1 MSFKTAIP
9 HLETALAHAKAG
21 NAAKAMHHIGHAMLN
36 LRSMTSGAGGASKLP
51 MGAPVGEGADPYGT
65 PADGDENPMTG
76 AQGTHQKMPPAV
88 GSLRAKL
95 AGMTGAKGG
104 Y

>member
-9 HLETALAHAKAG
+9 HLEMALTHARAG
-21 NAAKAMHHIGHAMLN
+21 NAAKSMHHIGHAMLN
-36 LRSMTSGAGGASKLP
+36 LRSMTAGAGGASKLP
-51 MGAPVGEGADPYGT
+51 VGGGIHDT
-65 PADGDENPMTG
+65 PRDDNDGDEMPPTG
-76 AQGTHQKMPPAV
+76 AQGTAPAA

-95 AGMTGAKGG
+95 AGLNGGTGG